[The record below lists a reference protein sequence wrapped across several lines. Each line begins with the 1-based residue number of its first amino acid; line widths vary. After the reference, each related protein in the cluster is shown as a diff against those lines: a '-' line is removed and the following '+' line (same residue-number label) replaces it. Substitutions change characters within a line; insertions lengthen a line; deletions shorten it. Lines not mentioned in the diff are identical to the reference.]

1 MDHVHISDL
10 TGKTL
15 LSRVGVNCLQ
25 MCLASAST
33 SCDKCVGPEGG
44 GARRRGKKI
53 VTSGTVFLC
62 TADEDMV
69 KSKRV
74 FIRTLDAYAE
84 MIEGLADIQ
93 RLAAEEA
100 REEGRR
106 LVHNLTTLNS
116 HIIQEI
122 YNIVPQD
129 ELAGTPGQQ
138 ISVIASAIASN
149 PPAAAQ
155 AALRILKNAVA
166 ARTEMQVVRRFRTAP
181 QLPPQMRPHMIHKV
195 IKNVL
200 ITFFQEAQDRELYW
214 NLRATAERVWVDY
227 ELVSAAL
234 YRFFENC
241 VKYCA
246 PTSTIDLAFEAHDG
260 RLNVV
265 MEMKS
270 LPIVP
275 GEESSIFDEGVS
287 GAMAKKYNLNGSGL
301 GLSIVRQLLE
311 VNNATVMVHAGTRV
325 EVIRGVEY
333 APNRFTFSF
342 SRARKGSVSPV

>member
-1 MDHVHISDL
+1 MDHIHVSDSE
-10 TGKTL
+10 GKIL
-15 LSRVGVNCLQ
+15 LSRLGINCLEF
-25 MCLASAST
+25 CLAATST
-33 SCDKCVGPEGG
+33 ICEKCIGHEGG
-44 GARRRGKKI
+44 GARRRGKKA
-53 VTSGTVFLC
+53 TATGTVFLC

-74 FIRTLDAYAE
+74 FMRTLDAYAE
-84 MIEGLADIQ
+84 MIAELGNLQ

-100 REEGRR
+100 RDEGRR

-129 ELAGTPGQQ
+129 ELAGTPNQQ
-138 ISVIASAIASN
+138 ISLIAHAISKN
-149 PPAAAQ
+149 PPAVAQ

-166 ARTEMQVVRRFRTAP
+166 ARTEMQVVRRFRTTP
-181 QLPPQMRPHMIHKV
+181 QLPPQLRPHMIHKV

-214 NLRATAERVWVDY
+214 NLRTTGERVRVDY

-246 PTSTIDLAFEAHDG
+246 PTSTIDIAFEVNDN
-260 RLNVV
+260 RLDVV

-270 LPIVP
+270 LPIAP
-275 GEESSIFDEGVS
+275 GEESRIFDEGVS
-287 GAMAKKYNLNGSGL
+287 GAMAKKYKLSGSGL

-311 VNNATVMVHAGTRV
+311 ANNAQVTAHAGTRV

-333 APNRFTFSF
+333 APNRFTFTF
-342 SRARKGSVSPV
+342 PRGLNGSG

>member
-1 MDHVHISDL
+1 MDHVHVSDSA
-10 TGKTL
+10 GKVL
-15 LSRVGVNCLQ
+15 VSRLGVNCLE
-25 MCLASAST
+25 MCFSLASTA
-33 SCDKCVGPEGG
+33 CEKCVGHEGG
-44 GARRRGKKI
+44 GTRRRGKK
-53 VTSGTVFLC
+53 VVNTGTVFLC

-74 FIRTLDAYAE
+74 FNRTIDAYAE
-84 MIEGLADIQ
+84 MIAGLGEIQ
-93 RLAAEEA
+93 RQAAEDA

-129 ELAGTPGQQ
+129 ELAGTPNQQ
-138 ISVIASAIASN
+138 ISLIARAISAS
-149 PPAAAQ
+149 PPAVAQ

-166 ARTEMQVVRRFRTAP
+166 ARTEMQVVRRFRTIP
-181 QLPPQMRPHMIHKV
+181 QLPPQLRPHKIHKV

-200 ITFFQEAQDRELYW
+200 ITFFQESQDRELYW
-214 NLRATAERVWVDY
+214 NLRTTGERIMVDY

-246 PTSTIDLAFEAHDG
+246 PGSTVDIAFEAIDN
-260 RLNVV
+260 RLDVV
-265 MEMKS
+265 MEMSS
-270 LPIVP
+270 LPVVP
-275 GEESSIFDEGVS
+275 GEEARIFDEGVS
-287 GAMAKKYNLNGSGL
+287 GAMAKKYNLSGSGL

-311 VNNATVMVHAGTRV
+311 VNSATVSVHAGTRV
-325 EVIRGVEY
+325 EVIRGIEY

-342 SRARKGSVSPV
+342 PRGR

>member
-1 MDHVHISDL
+1 MACERCAGHERGD
-10 TGKTL
+10 
-15 LSRVGVNCLQ
+15 
-25 MCLASAST
+25 
-33 SCDKCVGPEGG
+33 P
-44 GARRRGKKI
+44 RRRGKKTI
-53 VTSGTVFLC
+53 ASGTVYLC
-62 TADEDMV
+62 TSDEDMV
-69 KSKRV
+69 KSKKV
-74 FIRTLDAYAE
+74 FVRTLESYAA
-84 MIEGLADIQ
+84 MIEGLVEIQ

-129 ELAGTPGQQ
+129 ELAGTPNRQ
-138 ISVIASAIASN
+138 ISVIAGAISQD
-149 PPAAAQ
+149 PQAAAQ

-166 ARTEMQVVRRFRTAP
+166 ARTEMQVVRRFRTTP
-181 QLPPQMRPHMIHKV
+181 QLPPQLRGHMIHKV

-200 ITFFQEAQDRELYW
+200 ITFFQEAQDKELYW
-214 NLRATAERVWVDY
+214 NLRATGERVWVDY

-246 PTSTIDLAFEAHDG
+246 PTSTIDIGFQPKSD
-260 RLNVV
+260 RLDVI

-270 LPIVP
+270 LPIGP
-275 GEESSIFDEGVS
+275 EEERRIFDEGVS
-287 GAMAKKYNLNGSGL
+287 GSMAQKHGLSGSGL

-311 VNNATVMVHAGTRV
+311 VNDAAVFVAAGTRV
-325 EVIRGVEY
+325 ETIRGIEY

-342 SRARKGSVSPV
+342 SRVTIKKG

>member
-1 MDHVHISDL
+1 MDHVHVCDS
-10 TGKTL
+10 TGKVL
-15 LSRVGVNCLQ
+15 LSRLGVNCLQ
-25 MCLASAST
+25 ACLAAASVT
-33 SCDKCVGPEGG
+33 CEKCVANEGG
-44 GARRRGKKI
+44 GMRRRGKRI
-53 VTSGTVFLC
+53 VAAGTVFFC
-62 TADEDMV
+62 TSDEDMV

-74 FIRTLDAYAE
+74 FARTLDSYAE
-84 MIEGLADIQ
+84 MIEGLVEIQ

-100 REEGRR
+100 REEGKR

-129 ELAGTPGQQ
+129 ELAGAPNRQ
-138 ISVIASAIASN
+138 ISVIARAISDN
-149 PPAAAQ
+149 PQAAAQ

-166 ARTEMQVVRRFRTAP
+166 ARTEMQVVRRFRTTP
-181 QLPPQMRPHMIHKV
+181 QLPPQLRPHMIHKV

-214 NLRATAERVWVDY
+214 NLRATGERVLVDY

-246 PTSTIDLAFEAHDG
+246 PTSTIDIAFQANVA
-260 RLNVV
+260 RLDVV

-270 LPIVP
+270 LPISP
-275 GEESSIFDEGVS
+275 GEELRIFEEGVS
-287 GAMAKKYNLNGSGL
+287 GTMAKKYSLSGSGL

-311 VNNATVMVHAGTRV
+311 VNDATVFVSAGTRV
-325 EVIRGVEY
+325 EVVRGVEF

-342 SRARKGSVSPV
+342 SRAGNA

>member
-1 MDHVHISDL
+1 MSKVDHVYICDSA
-10 TGKTL
+10 GKVL
-15 LSRVGVNCLQ
+15 VSRLGGRCLEE
-25 MCLASAST
+25 CLVTAT
-33 SCDKCVGPEGG
+33 HSCEKCVAHEGDG
-44 GARRRGKKI
+44 VRRKGKKS
-53 VTSGTVFLC
+53 TAAGTVFFC
-62 TADEDMV
+62 TSDEDMV

-74 FIRTLDAYAE
+74 FSRTLDSYAE
-84 MIEGLADIQ
+84 MIEGLVEIQ
-93 RLAAEEA
+93 RLAMEEA
-100 REEGRR
+100 RDESRR

-129 ELAGTPGQQ
+129 DLAGTPTRQ
-138 ISVIASAIASN
+138 ISIIASAISEN
-149 PPAAAQ
+149 PSAAAQ

-166 ARTEMQVVRRFRTAP
+166 ARTEMQVVRRFRATP

-214 NLRATAERVWVDY
+214 NLRATGERVLVDY
-227 ELVSAAL
+227 ELISAAL

-241 VKYCA
+241 IKYCA
-246 PTSTIDLAFEAHDG
+246 PTSTVDIGFQRAGDRIE
-260 RLNVV
+260 VI

-270 LPIVP
+270 LPITKN
-275 GEESSIFDEGVS
+275 EELQIFEEGIS
-287 GAMAKKYNLNGSGL
+287 GMMAKKYGLNGSGL
-301 GLSIVRQLLE
+301 GLAIVRQLLE
-311 VNNATVMVHAGTRV
+311 ANSSAVDVRAGTRV

-342 SRARKGSVSPV
+342 RRAT

>member
-1 MDHVHISDL
+1 MSRMDHVHICDSA
-10 TGKTL
+10 GKIL
-15 LSRVGVNCLQ
+15 ISRLGNNCLAA
-25 MCLASAST
+25 CLATASE
-33 SCDKCVGPEGG
+33 SCEKCVAHEGG
-44 GARRRGKKI
+44 GARRKGKKS
-53 VTSGTVFLC
+53 VAAGTAFLC
-62 TADEDMV
+62 TSNEDMV

-74 FIRTLDAYAE
+74 FARTLDSYVE
-84 MIEGLADIQ
+84 MIGGLIEIQ
-93 RLAAEEA
+93 RLATEEG
-100 REEGRR
+100 REESRR

-129 ELAGTPGQQ
+129 DLAGTPNRQ
-138 ISVIASAIASN
+138 ISVIASAISRN

-166 ARTEMQVVRRFRTAP
+166 ARTEMQVVRRFRATP
-181 QLPPQMRPHMIHKV
+181 QLPPQMRPHVIHKV

-214 NLRATAERVWVDY
+214 NLRASGERVLVDY
-227 ELVSAAL
+227 ELISAAL

-246 PTSTIDLAFEAHDG
+246 PTSTIDIAFQAAEDHVD
-260 RLNVV
+260 VV

-270 LPIVP
+270 LPIAK
-275 GEESSIFDEGVS
+275 GEESLIFAEGVS
-287 GAMAKKYNLNGSGL
+287 GAMAKKYGLNGSGL
-301 GLSIVRQLLE
+301 GLSIVRQLLD
-311 VNNATVMVHAGTRV
+311 VNNSGVSVSAGTRV
-325 EVIRGVEY
+325 EVIRGIEY

-342 SRARKGSVSPV
+342 RRAV

>member
-1 MDHVHISDL
+1 
-10 TGKTL
+10 
-15 LSRVGVNCLQ
+15 
-25 MCLASAST
+25 
-33 SCDKCVGPEGG
+33 
-44 GARRRGKKI
+44 
-53 VTSGTVFLC
+53 
-62 TADEDMV
+62 
-69 KSKRV
+69 
-74 FIRTLDAYAE
+74 
-84 MIEGLADIQ
+84 
-93 RLAAEEA
+93 
-100 REEGRR
+100 
-106 LVHNLTTLNS
+106 
-116 HIIQEI
+116 
-122 YNIVPQD
+122 
-129 ELAGTPGQQ
+129 
-138 ISVIASAIASN
+138 
-149 PPAAAQ
+149 
-155 AALRILKNAVA
+155 
-166 ARTEMQVVRRFRTAP
+166 
-181 QLPPQMRPHMIHKV
+181 MIHKV

-246 PTSTIDLAFEAHDG
+246 PTSTIDLAFEAHHG

-333 APNRFTFSF
+333 APNR
-342 SRARKGSVSPV
+342 R